1 MHSAPPLQ
9 LRVNRYELWRAMV
22 LLLATGACAATL
34 AWWRAQPV
42 PAPRWAGATAAIGTL
57 ASLASLVG
65 LWRMRA
71 LTLRWDR
78 QCWLVT
84 RDGAAEQAG
93 ELSVAIDLGGWI
105 LLRFVPAGAG
115 PGPARHGVAGRYGS
129 RCSGAASKRTG
140 MRCVARCIRRDRPC
154 DLTLEVELE

>member
-1 MHSAPPLQ
+1 MHSDPPLQ

-115 PGPARHGVAGRYGS
+115 PGPAWRRRALWIALQRRGREAHWHAL
-129 RCSGAASKRTG
+129 RCAVYS
-140 MRCVARCIRRDRPC
+140 ARPALRP
-154 DLTLEVELE
+154 DA